1 MWPIMLML
9 SLILTLP
16 CASIAQRTS
25 TKGTDFWLTFMQ
37 NSFTPRLYLF
47 FGADSA
53 ATATVRIGSTV
64 LATITIPAKSNVA
77 YEVTDLNAYIRGSD
91 QVAAGKGI
99 HVTSNKPITVCAFN
113 TENQSTDAA
122 IVYPTMSLGD
132 EYYLASYQHFQRDDW
147 ASQGAIVGTKDGTMV
162 EIIPKAA
169 VARPAGTARP
179 AGVAYTITLNRGD
192 VYQFQSEFPN
202 EDLSGTRI
210 RVVSGAGDCGSIAVF
225 GGHQRTPVPSTSS
238 FSRDHLIEQMPPW
251 WSLGKTFVVPPM
263 ASAIRYVIRVI
274 STEPSTTVTLAGV
287 PTLLTQAA
295 SVLERTVAA
304 DAAYLITTDKPVI
317 TTWLGMTWTDG
328 FDLVKGVGDPFM
340 IVVPPVEQRI
350 KTFTFTAFVPPT
362 TTVQPFVDQWKNN
375 LYLTLIGE
383 PSELEATTVD
393 DISVASIRGRTTAPV
408 VVTSTNVN
416 PQLSC
421 VVIRVDEGV
430 HAVDASKG
438 SGAIGIMYGLSALD
452 SYGFVAGAQVENL
465 RTKILVYTPPICP
478 GKLVTIRGYSLD
490 SVEVNSWDWFFPHDG
505 TTDTGSFIRRTF
517 QDTGTYVVRLVTTR
531 RGCFRDTIATTIEI
545 RQPFTVKG
553 RAIPEIICSGSTADL
568 VVTDSSST
576 RGLRY
581 RWRCLTDTGTFV
593 AGDTGSRVRVR
604 HVRSGLH
611 RYVLLATDTSGCR
624 DEDTVFLNV
633 IDAPRIVR
641 SPDTTLCVG
650 DSITC
655 NASAADS
662 LAVRF
667 NWSRLSGTGV
677 VRFISDSQSSNVRI
691 RGVRPGVASIVVEAL
706 NTRGCRRADTIRLR
720 VVEVPSIIVSGP
732 RLIRTCLD
740 SAQTPIVVGTNL
752 TVSGATP
759 PYRFDWS
766 ELDGSRSSILGA
778 ADQRT
783 IAVRPLRTT
792 TYRVRVTDSGTPT
805 SCSAE
810 ELITVELSTQPALTP
825 TGDTT
830 ICICSDTTLRIGS
843 NARCGS
849 PPYRYTWQ
857 PQAGLSNPS
866 STVTGVTRASPDT
879 STLYVLTVIDS
890 LGAVERDSV
899 LIRVSACPTVAPMDT
914 IRVCDA
920 VGSFSLRPVVT
931 GVPIG
936 SSCLWS
942 PATYLSDPTS
952 WNPMATLNG
961 PDSVMTYR
969 LVVTTPDGCKGWAVV
984 TVVRHT
990 PFQVRARSTSAQTS
1004 VCRGDTVRLVAVEQG
1019 GTAPFRYRWTAPDG
1033 LSVWVS
1039 DSASPAFRVDSST
1052 RIVLTVTDARGCS
1065 ALDTLTV
1072 TIRRS
1077 PDVLL
1082 GSDTTICASDSA
1094 VGLFVSR
1101 PSECGIR
1108 PFVYNWQPAE
1118 RVTIPDAQRPWNAI
1132 LRPSGSTLFTLS
1144 VTDDGGRGQTTTD
1157 SMLVSVSPP
1166 PTVDGSVRLVKT
1178 CLPDSIPE
1186 VVFSIAG
1193 GSGPYDVRWYG
1204 DSSLI
1209 TSQRTSDTTR
1219 FDFKSYRKG
1228 EMVRLIRAVITD
1240 IYGCE
1245 TSDSVVIDLSDQPL
1259 CQITGPSV
1267 ICLCDS
1273 AELHSTI
1280 SGGTAFPDG
1289 SYIRSWSI
1297 IRPDGDTVVGGLPSV
1312 RIEGRTGDSIT
1323 LQLRVTDARGC
1334 IGIDSHTVR
1343 FAEPPAELKLTAPSI
1358 TADPRSDNV
1367 QIPFSLSGD
1376 FTSLQECRPDSL
1388 RTVIEY
1394 NENLYDPFPLITPG
1408 RITLNTTVA
1417 TGGVTLRQLD
1427 VVVPLDS
1434 YADSAQPIFSLS
1446 GKALVGFPGY
1456 SRISVR
1462 QSKLVWACEQRDL
1475 AGQGGELSLDSL
1487 CISPDGTRR
1496 MLDFNALTVLG
1507 ITPHPN
1513 DGTFSVLLNVARQAR
1528 VDLQVFSALG
1538 TMVCSTTVAST
1549 VDGEFQL
1556 RANLSCPLTSGH
1568 YLLIARSGNTATS
1581 TSLLVIE

>member
-1 MWPIMLML
+1 MLML

-16 CASIAQRTS
+16 CASLAQRAS

-53 ATATVRIGSTV
+53 ATATVRIGSTA

-113 TENQSTDAA
+113 TENQSTDAT

-169 VARPAGTARP
+169 VARAVGAARP

-210 RVVSGAGDCGSIAVF
+210 RVVSGAGECGSIAVF

-287 PTLLTQAA
+287 PTLLTQAG

-304 DAAYLITTDKPVI
+304 NAAYLITADKPVI

-328 FDLVKGVGDPFM
+328 FDLVRGVGDPFM
-340 IVVPPVEQRI
+340 MVVPPVEQRI

-383 PSELEATTVD
+383 PSELEAITVD
-393 DISVASIRGRTTAPV
+393 DITVAAIRGRTTAPV
-408 VVTSTNVN
+408 VVTSTNVT

-421 VVIRVDEGV
+421 VVLRVDEGV

-438 SGAIGIMYGLSALD
+438 SGAIGLMYGLSALD

-478 GKLVTIRGYSLD
+478 GKPVTIRGYSLD
-490 SVEVNSWDWFFPHDG
+490 SAEVNSWDWFFPHDG
-505 TTDTGSFIRRTF
+505 TTDTGTFIRRTF
-517 QDTGTYVVRLVTTR
+517 RDTGTYVVRLVTTR
-531 RGCFRDTIATTIEI
+531 RGCVRDTISTTIEV
-545 RQPFTVKG
+545 RQPFTVRG

-604 HVRSGLH
+604 HGRSGLH

-624 DEDTVFLNV
+624 DEDTVLLNV

-641 SPDTTLCVG
+641 SADTTLCVG
-650 DSITC
+650 DSIAC

-667 NWSRLSGTGV
+667 SWRQLSGTGV
-677 VRFISDSQSSNVRI
+677 VRFISDSQSSNVRV
-691 RGVRPGVASIVVEAL
+691 RGVRPGMASIIVEAL
-706 NTRGCRRADTIRLR
+706 NTRGCRRSDTIRLR
-720 VVEVPSIIVSGP
+720 VVEVPSIVVSGP
-732 RLIRTCLD
+732 RVIRTCLD
-740 SAQTPIVVGTNL
+740 SAQTPIVLGTNI
-752 TVSGATP
+752 TVSGASP
-759 PYRFDWS
+759 PYRFIWT
-766 ELDGSRSSILGA
+766 EVDGSLTSIVGRN
-778 ADQRT
+778 DQRT
-783 IAVRPLRTT
+783 VAVRPVRTT
-792 TYRVRVTDSGTPT
+792 RYRIRVSDSGTPS

-810 ELITVELSTQPALTP
+810 ETLTVEVSTQPVLALTA
-825 TGDTT
+825 DTT
-830 ICICSDTTLRIGS
+830 ICVCSDTTLLIGS
-843 NARCGS
+843 VARCGI
-849 PPYRYTWQ
+849 PPYRYSWQ
-857 PQAGLSNPS
+857 PQTGLSNPS
-866 STVTGVTRASPDT
+866 SAQTGVTRARPDS

-890 LGAVERDSV
+890 TGATERDSV
-899 LIRVSACPTVAPMDT
+899 LIRVAPCPKVSPMDT
-914 IRVCDA
+914 LRVCDS
-920 VGSFSLRPVVT
+920 VGIFTLRPVVSLL
-931 GVPIG
+931 PSG
-936 SSCLWS
+936 SRFLWTPS
-942 PATYLSDPTS
+942 TYLSDPTS
-952 WNPMATLNG
+952 TNPTAKLDG

-969 LVVTTPDGCKGWAVV
+969 LVVTTPDGCKGWAEV
-984 TVVRHT
+984 TVVRHS
-990 PFQVRARSTSAQTS
+990 PFQVHARSTSAQTS

-1039 DSASPAFRVDSST
+1039 DSASPVIRVDSST
-1052 RIVLTVTDARGCS
+1052 RIVITVTDARGCS

-1072 TIRRS
+1072 SIRRS

-1157 SMLVSVSPP
+1157 SMLVSVSPS
-1166 PTVDGSVRLVKT
+1166 PTVDGAVRLVKT

-1186 VVFSIAG
+1186 IVFSIAG

-1209 TSQRTSDTTR
+1209 TSQRTADTAR
-1219 FDFKSYRKG
+1219 FDFKRYRKG
-1228 EMVRLIRAVITD
+1228 EMVRMIRAVITD

-1245 TSDSVVIDLSDQPL
+1245 TSDSAVIDLSDQPL
-1259 CQITGPSV
+1259 CQITGPAV

-1273 AELHSTI
+1273 AELNSTI
-1280 SGGTAFPDG
+1280 RGGTAFPDG
-1289 SYIRSWSI
+1289 SYVRSWSI
-1297 IRPDGDTVVGGLPSV
+1297 KRPDGDTVLGGLPSV
-1312 RIEGRTGDSIT
+1312 RIEGRAGDSIT

-1334 IGIDSHTVR
+1334 TGIDTHTVR

-1408 RITLNTTVA
+1408 RIILNTTVA
-1417 TGGVTLRQLD
+1417 TGGITLRQLG
-1427 VVVPLDS
+1427 VVVPLETYVDR
-1434 YADSAQPIFSLS
+1434 AQPIFSLN

-1475 AGQGGELSLDSL
+1475 AEEGGELSLDSL

-1513 DGTFSVLLNVARQAR
+1513 NGTFSVLLNVARQAR

-1538 TMVCSTTVAST
+1538 TMLCSTSVAPTVA
-1549 VDGEFQL
+1549 GESQL

-1568 YLLIARSGNTATS
+1568 YLLIARSGNTVTS